1 MELDFLKK
9 PMDCL
14 RQAAWEIKNE
24 EQTQDLKLSETMPDI
39 GRVLGAWGQVLIRGK
54 EWRGSS
60 MNVSGGVLVWILYEP
75 EDGSALQTVE
85 TWVPFSLRWDFPQT
99 KQDGSMLI
107 NCLLRSVDAR
117 SVSARKLLI
126 RTVVC
131 AGGEALEPVKC
142 DLYAPGDLPEDIRLL
157 KKTYPVCVASEAGEK
172 AFILEDELVLPSNM
186 PDAVKLLSCGVLP
199 MIRESKIVAGKAVF
213 RGTVNL
219 HLLYLGVDGIV
230 YTRDFDLPFS
240 QYSELDKEYGE
251 GVKLR
256 VQMAVTDLEPEL
268 QGDGR
273 LRIKCGLVGQ
283 YVVYDCPL
291 VEVVEDAYSTRRN
304 VSVKLQTIP
313 LLQLLDHTGWNEEVQ
328 VTMPD
333 VGGKSVDVV
342 MLCGHPT
349 AGRTEEGHHLQAD
362 GTFQMLYYDQD
373 GKLQSGAAGWTAN
386 QELNV
391 DSRCRLMS
399 VCSGESSEQA
409 LMGAGDATLS
419 GKLCWEVLTIT
430 DSGFD
435 AVCGMEIGEERLS
448 PEDRP
453 SLILCRA
460 DQESLWSIAKRC
472 GSTVEAIQEA
482 NGFEGEPENG
492 KMLLIPL
499 S

>member
-1 MELDFLKK
+1 MELEFMNK
-9 PMDCL
+9 PIDCL
-14 RQAAWEIKNE
+14 RQAVWEVKNE

-39 GRVLGAWGQVLIRGK
+39 GRVLGSWGQVLIRGK

-60 MNVSGGVLVWILYEP
+60 VNVSGGVLVWVLYEP

-85 TWVPFSLRWDFPQT
+85 TWVPFALRWDFPQT
-99 KQDGSMLI
+99 KQDGFMLI
-107 NCLLRSVDAR
+107 NCLLRGVDAR

-126 RTVVC
+126 RTMVC

-142 DLYAPGDLPEDIRLL
+142 DLFMPGELPEDVQLL
-157 KKTYPVCVASEAGEK
+157 KKSYPVCIAAEAGEK
-172 AFILEDELVLPSNM
+172 AFALEDELVLPSNM
-186 PDAVKLLSCGVLP
+186 PDVGKLLSCVVTP
-199 MIRESKIVAGKAVF
+199 RIRESKIVAGKAVF
-213 RGTVNL
+213 RGTVNM

-256 VQMAVTDLEPEL
+256 VQISVTDLEPEL

-291 VEVVEDAYSTRRN
+291 VEVVEDAYSTRRK
-304 VSVKLQTIP
+304 VSVKLQTVP
-313 LLQLLDHTGWNEEVQ
+313 LLQLLEHSGWDEDVQ
-328 VTMPD
+328 VTMPNA
-333 VGGKSVDVV
+333 GGKSVDVV
-342 MLCGHPT
+342 MLCGHPA
-349 AGRTEEGHHLQAD
+349 AGRTEDGIRLHND

-373 GKLQSGAAGWTAN
+373 GKLQSGGMGWSSE
-386 QELNV
+386 QELNI
-391 DSRCRLMS
+391 DSRCRMMAM
-399 VCSGESSEQA
+399 CSAEPSEQA
-409 LMGAGDATLS
+409 IMGAGEASLS
-419 GKLCWEVLTIT
+419 GRLSWEALTLT

-435 AVCGMEIGEERLS
+435 AVCGLEIGEESLS

-453 SLILCRA
+453 SLVLCRA
-460 DQESLWSIAKRC
+460 DHENLWSIAKRC
-472 GSTVEAIQEA
+472 GSTVEAIQKA
-482 NGFEGEPENG
+482 NGLEGEPENG

-499 S
+499 